1 MGLTLLEAAKS
12 ERDPARLAVIR
23 ELSEGELIGAIPF
36 QDVEG
41 EGVFYDQEIE
51 LPSVGFRGI
60 NETLDASYGVLNPQA
75 EKLKVLGA
83 EVDVDTSIIDMRGPQ
98 AVADQVQMKVRSMRL
113 TFEDQFING
122 DESVNPRS
130 FDGLR
135 RRINVGSSQAVNA
148 NGALSLGILEELI
161 DAVDAMG
168 GEKVLVMNQKM
179 RRRLTAASRATGIG
193 GYINYTQD
201 QFGRQVE
208 LYGDVRIVTT
218 KVNAQNQLIQPFNET
233 AGVPASG
240 GNTTSIYCVAMGD
253 LLTTALQGR
262 ARGQFGVSVRA
273 LGEVPDAPVDRT
285 RIEWYCGMAIY
296 NGRSAARAYGI
307 TDAAVVA

>member
-23 ELSEGELIGAIPF
+23 ELSEGELIGTIPF

-41 EGVFYDQEIE
+41 EGVFYDQEVE
-51 LPSVGFRGI
+51 LPAVGFRGI

-135 RRINVGSSQAVNA
+135 RRINVGSSQAINA
-148 NGALSLGILEELI
+148 NGALSLMLLDEVI

-179 RRRLTAASRATGIG
+179 RRRLSVASRSTSLG
-193 GYINYTQD
+193 GFINYTQD
-201 QFGRQVE
+201 EFGRQVE
-208 LYGDVRIVTT
+208 RYGDVRIVTT
-218 KVNAQNQLIQPFNET
+218 KTNAQNVLIQPFNET

-240 GNTTSIYCVAMGD
+240 GASCSIYCVAMGD

-285 RIEWYCGMAIY
+285 RIEWYCGMAVY

-307 TDAAVVA
+307 TDAVVVA

>member
-23 ELSEGELIGAIPF
+23 ELSEGELIGMIPF

-41 EGVFYDQEIE
+41 EGVFYDQEVE

-98 AVADQVQMKVRSMRL
+98 AVADQVQMKVRAMRL

-130 FDGLR
+130 FDGLK
-135 RRINVGSSQAVNA
+135 RRINAGSSQAINM
-148 NGALSLGILEELI
+148 NGALSLSALDELI
-161 DAVDAMG
+161 DAVDALG
-168 GEKVLVMNQKM
+168 GEKVLIMNQKM
-179 RRRLTAASRATGIG
+179 RRRLNTASRATGVG
-193 GYINYTQD
+193 GFINYTQD
-201 QFGRQVE
+201 EFGRRVE
-208 LYGDVRIVTT
+208 AYGDIPIVTT
-218 KVNAQNQLIQPFNET
+218 KVNAQNQLIQPFTE
-233 AGVPASG
+233 ASSS
-240 GNTTSIYCVAMGD
+240 TSIYCVAMGD

-262 ARGQFGVSVRA
+262 ARGQFGVSVRP

-296 NGRSAARAYGI
+296 NGRSAARLYGV

>member
-23 ELSEGELIGAIPF
+23 ELAEGELMRVIPF

-41 EGVFYDQEIE
+41 EGVFYDVEQE

-60 NETLDASYGVLNPQA
+60 NETLDASYGVLNPQS
-75 EKLKVLGA
+75 ERLKVLGA
-83 EVDVDTSIIDMRGPQ
+83 EVDVDTSIIDMRGPD
-98 AVADQVQMKVRSMRL
+98 VVGDQVRMKVTSMRM

-122 DESVNPRS
+122 DESANPRA
-130 FDGLR
+130 FDGLK
-135 RRINVGSSQAVNA
+135 RRINAGSSQAINQ
-148 NGALSLGILEELI
+148 NGALSLGALDELI

-168 GEKVLVMNQKM
+168 GQKVLIMNKKM
-179 RRRLTAASRATGIG
+179 RRRLNTASRATSIG
-193 GYINYTQD
+193 GFINYEQD
-201 QFGRQVE
+201 TFGRRVTQ
-208 LYGDVRIVTT
+208 YGDVPIIVTD
-218 KVNAQNQLIQPFNET
+218 VNAQNQPVQPFSE
-233 AGVPASG
+233 ASSS
-240 GNTTSIYCVAMGD
+240 TSIYCVALGD
-253 LLTTALQGR
+253 LLTTAIQGR

-285 RIEWYCGMAIY
+285 RLEWYCGMAVY
-296 NGRSAARAYGI
+296 NGRSAARLYGV

>member
-23 ELSEGELIGAIPF
+23 ELAEGELMRVIPF

-41 EGVFYDQEIE
+41 EGVFYDVEQE

-60 NETLDASYGVLNPQA
+60 NETLDASYGVLNPQS
-75 EKLKVLGA
+75 ERLKVLGA
-83 EVDVDTSIIDMRGPQ
+83 EVDVDTSIIDMRG
-98 AVADQVQMKVRSMRL
+98 ADVVGDQVRMKVTSMRM

-122 DESVNPRS
+122 DESANPRA
-130 FDGLR
+130 FDGLK
-135 RRINVGSSQAVNA
+135 RRINAGSSQAINM
-148 NGALSLGILEELI
+148 NGALSLAALDELI

-168 GEKVLVMNQKM
+168 GQKVLIMNKKM
-179 RRRLTAASRATGIG
+179 RRRLNTASRATSIG
-193 GYINYTQD
+193 GFINYEQD
-201 QFGRQVE
+201 AFGRRVTQ
-208 LYGDVRIVTT
+208 YGDVPIIVTD
-218 KVNAQNQLIQPFNET
+218 VNAQNQAVQPFTET
-233 AGVPASG
+233 SSS
-240 GNTTSIYCVAMGD
+240 TSVYCVALGD
-253 LLTTALQGR
+253 LLTTAIQGR

-296 NGRSAARAYGI
+296 NGRSAARLYGV
-307 TDAAVVA
+307 TDASVVA